1 MSDRP
6 GPRETIVLLVG
17 AARSEGLGFLAAAI
31 AYYAF
36 VSLIPLVILALAVA
50 TLLGGDALVA
60 TVTALL
66 ADVLTV
72 ETLTLLEGAFESG
85 SGRGGATAVG
95 LVVLVWS
102 GLRLFRGL
110 HAAFARIYGTAATTS
125 MRSEFGDALTT
136 LGAMAAAVLMLAG
149 VLAVLGSGAIP
160 GGRLV
165 APLGSALLLPVA
177 FYPMYYIL
185 PDVPVDPLDAVPG
198 AILAGLGWTL
208 LGWGFA
214 LYTTYAATVSI
225 YGAVGVVLLVLTWFY
240 AGALLVLLGAVLNA
254 VWAGQADNRQL
265 QQDADP
271 GPI

>member
-6 GPRETIVLLVG
+6 GPRETFRLLVG
-17 AARSEGLGFLAAAI
+17 AARSDGLGFLAAAI

-50 TLLGGDALVA
+50 TFVGGDTLAA
-60 TVTALL
+60 TVAAALG
-66 ADVLTV
+66 DILT
-72 ETLTLLEGAFESG
+72 EEARMLLEGALESG
-85 SGRGGATAVG
+85 AGRGSATAVG
-95 LVVLVWS
+95 LIVLGWS

-110 HAAFARIYGTAATTS
+110 HAAFARIYGTTATTS
-125 MRSEFGDALTT
+125 IRSEFGDAVAT
-136 LGAMAAAVLMLAG
+136 LSTMAVAVLLLTGA
-149 VLAVLGSGAIP
+149 VAVLGTGVIP
-160 GGRLV
+160 GGRFV
-165 APLGSALLLPVA
+165 APLASGLLLPVA
-177 FYPMYYIL
+177 FYPVYYIM
-185 PDVPVDPLDAVPG
+185 PDVPVAFLDAVPG

-240 AGALLVLLGAVLNA
+240 AGALLILVGAVLNA

-265 QQDADP
+265 QQDSGP
-271 GPI
+271 GKS